1 LEFGQRQNRNKFF
14 LSDRL
19 ERGLPLK
26 AAVAVV
32 FIVEE
37 LKVLCLVTKISITLK
52 PLGAK
57 ETTVI
62 GAIEA
67 LHGSIPPR
75 LSDGDKDDFD
85 AQGKAKA
92 QDDPKRTRM
101 PIAAPKTQ
109 CVVEL
114 KKIGDAHGFPAA
126 NQALG
131 DGFVVFAPLG
141 LNKDSVAVKIDDMEG
156 IESSIVF
163 DVPGAEEV
171 GLMDVVEIQR
181 FSEIGVFDSFG
192 LVWSFF

>member
-1 LEFGQRQNRNKFF
+1 LEGG
-14 LSDRL
+14 LS
-19 ERGLPLK
+19 PK

-37 LKVLCLVTKISITLK
+37 FKVLCLGTKISITPK

-57 ETTVI
+57 EPTVI
-62 GAIEA
+62 GVIEA
-67 LHGSIPPR
+67 LHSSIPPR

-85 AQGKAKA
+85 AQGKAEA

-101 PIAAPKTQ
+101 PVAAPKAQ

-131 DGFVVFAPLG
+131 DGLVVFAPVG
-141 LNKDSVAVKIDDMEG
+141 LNKDPMAVKIDDMKG

-171 GLMDVVEIQR
+171 GLMDIVEIQR
-181 FSEIGVFDSFG
+181 FPEIGVFDSFG